1 MATAKKKKQPA
12 LKNKWAYTIGA
23 YEDEICNFYPSE
35 KAAMD
40 AAKEDLVDNYEGNET
55 VYIWEAV
62 KAIDVAV
69 EVREVAVTVMKKEAN
84 VKELAKNG

>member
-12 LKNKWAYTIGA
+12 LKDKWTYTIGGQ
-23 YEDEICNFYPSE
+23 DEIYYFYPSE

-40 AAKEDLVDNYEGNET
+40 AAKEELVDNYEGNET

>member
-1 MATAKKKKQPA
+1 MARNNKKQAA
-12 LKNKWAYTIGA
+12 LKNKWTYTIGGQ
-23 YEDEICNFYPSE
+23 DEIYQLYPSE

-40 AAKEDLVDNYEGNET
+40 AAKEELVDEYEGNET

-84 VKELAKNG
+84 VKELAK